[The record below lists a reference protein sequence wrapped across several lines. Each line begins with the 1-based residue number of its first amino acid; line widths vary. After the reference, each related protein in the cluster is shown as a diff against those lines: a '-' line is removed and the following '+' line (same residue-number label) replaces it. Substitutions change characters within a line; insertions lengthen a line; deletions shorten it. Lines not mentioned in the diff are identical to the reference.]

1 MKDYAMFKKILLAF
15 AMLYLLIGSAFAAVD
30 INTADQAAL
39 DSVKGIGA
47 VKSKAILDERTKG
60 GPFKDWAD
68 FEKRV
73 KGFAAKSTDALSK
86 NGVTVNGQAKV
97 AAAAAAASTST
108 STSASAKA
116 APASA
121 SASAAPAPA
130 ASASAKAS
138 ASAAPASKAASAPAA
153 SAASVAPPKK

>member
-1 MKDYAMFKKILLAF
+1 MF
-15 AMLYLLIGSAFAAVD
+15 YLLIGSAFAAVD

-47 VKSKAILDERTKG
+47 VKSKAILDERTKA

-86 NGVTVNGQAKV
+86 NGVTVNGQAK
-97 AAAAAAASTST
+97 AAAASASA

-121 SASAAPAPA
+121 SASASAAPA
-130 ASASAKAS
+130 ASAKAS
-138 ASAAPASKAASAPAA
+138 ASAAPAKAASA
-153 SAASVAPPKK
+153 SAATSAPAAPPKK